1 MDRLAD
7 QAPNLYGQIY
17 PMIKSD
23 AALRERWRDLAHS
36 NKNCVMTFLG
46 SAEPTEFEIELQRLL
61 AEDPQLH
68 SFTPADLQRL
78 FRLWYER
85 GDKLRLAETLHEHPD
100 WQKIAWR
107 DLAHVYADYQ
117 DYRQAYE
124 TVARY
129 SARPQ
134 LPNTDP
140 ADSIESLARRFRIS
154 GNIENDGLPIALA
167 QANAGD
173 LDNALAT
180 LKVLSTMP
188 GAPRS
193 LHSVESEI
201 WARKGEWQKA
211 WQALSQFINN

>member
-1 MDRLAD
+1 MVGAFLDDPDLRDQWRELART
-7 QAPNLYGQIY
+7 NTKCFFI
-17 PMIKSD
+17 
-23 AALRERWRDLAHS
+23 
-36 NKNCVMTFLG
+36 FLQN
-46 SAEPTEFEIELQRLL
+46 SVPFEISIEMDQLL
-61 AEDPQLH
+61 SGDPQLH

-134 LPNTDP
+134 LPNTGVSRWP
-140 ADSIESLARRFRIS
+140 SWWPRRRCKT
-154 GNIENDGLPIALA
+154 P
-167 QANAGD
+167 
-173 LDNALAT
+173 
-180 LKVLSTMP
+180 P
-188 GAPRS
+188 GY
-193 LHSVESEI
+193 
-201 WARKGEWQKA
+201 
-211 WQALSQFINN
+211 

>member
-1 MDRLAD
+1 MD
-7 QAPNLYGQIY
+7 Q
-17 PMIKSD
+17 
-23 AALRERWRDLAHS
+23 
-36 NKNCVMTFLG
+36 
-46 SAEPTEFEIELQRLL
+46 LL
-61 AEDPQLH
+61 SGDPQLH

-85 GDKLRLAETLHEHPD
+85 DDKLRLAETLHEHPD
-100 WQKIAWR
+100 WQKIAWH

-117 DYRQAYE
+117 DSRKAYE

-140 ADSIESLARRFRIS
+140 ADSIESLARRFGIS
-154 GNIENDGLPIALA
+154 GNIENDGLPIAVA

-180 LKVLSTMP
+180 LKVLATMP

-193 LHSVESEI
+193 LHFVESEI

-211 WQALSQFINN
+211 WQALSQSIKD